1 MATIHSA
8 ITLIDQITSP
18 VNNMLSALNNLC
30 GAYEDLDSEMENGFD
45 RGRID
50 AARAAIDQAAQQVD
64 ACRQNIEEA
73 EDEQEKFND
82 ALKKGADNANSLQ
95 GMIKK
100 AVGALGAAF
109 GIKKIIDFSTNS
121 MSAFNT
127 QLNTETQLM
136 TVLANMVEDDYV
148 LEVMAESNTT
158 SAIADINSIQD
169 NIAGT
174 ATITLEAKTEA
185 VERQFETLASKASE
199 IQGRGIY
206 GDEAMIAGAA
216 ELSTY
221 FTDTD
226 AVEMMMDTLANY
238 AMGMSG
244 GGALDSSAIT
254 NYATG
259 LGKIMSGAY
268 DAMTKKGFEFTD
280 AQKAVIEGTAT
291 EAEYVAV
298 LGEQYEAMS
307 DDMRAATAITQVV
320 DEAWGGLYETMS
332 NTPEGKI
339 IQMNNTWGD
348 MQEVIGSRLYPAVL
362 KIVDTITSNW
372 DAIDVVIQGATGG
385 ISFIISLLDLILQGI
400 MNVAIFFQDNWSIIE
415 PIIMGIVAALAAY
428 LIVSTAVNTIN
439 GIMATVEGVKAA
451 AQMMA
456 AGATFAE
463 TAAQQGLNAA
473 LMACPITWIIILII
487 ALIAVIYAVCQ
498 AIANATGIANSGF
511 GVICGGVMVVIAFFK
526 NLGLAIANIAL
537 GIWEALQACGENIYV
552 VFHNCIKG
560 VQAFWY
566 GLLSTVMNVVA
577 GICAALNKIP
587 FINFDYSGITDK
599 AEEYAQKAADANNS
613 KLDYTDV
620 GEAFDRGMHTFETF
634 QSGWAEEA
642 FASGAAWG
650 DGVVDGINSMLDGFG
665 DAVNTDVSGIM
676 GTVNSSQMTSNVSD
690 IADNTARTADAL
702 DITDEDLKYLRDIAE
717 RDVIN
722 RFTTAE
728 ISVNLG
734 GITNNVS
741 NDADLD
747 GMIDYIATNL
757 QDVMESTAEGVHA

>member
-1 MATIHSA
+1 
-8 ITLIDQITSP
+8 
-18 VNNMLSALNNLC
+18 
-30 GAYEDLDSEMENGFD
+30 
-45 RGRID
+45 
-50 AARAAIDQAAQQVD
+50 
-64 ACRQNIEEA
+64 
-73 EDEQEKFND
+73 
-82 ALKKGADNANSLQ
+82 
-95 GMIKK
+95 MIKK
-100 AVGALGAAF
+100 AVGAFGAFF
-109 GIKKIIDFSTNS
+109 GVKKIIDFSTNS
-121 MSAFNT
+121 MSLFNT
-127 QLNTETQLM
+127 QLNTKKQLM

-148 LEVMAESNTT
+148 LEVMAESNTA
-158 SAIADINSIQD
+158 SAIHDFNALQDSIT
-169 NIAGT
+169 GT

-185 VERQFETLASKASE
+185 VERQFEALTAKTSE

-226 AVEMMMDTLANY
+226 AIEMMMDTLENY

-254 NYATG
+254 DYATG

-291 EAEYVAV
+291 EAEYIAV
-298 LGEQYEAMS
+298 LGEQYQSMS

-320 DEAWGGLYETMS
+320 DEAWGGLYETMP

-348 MQEVIGSRLYPAVL
+348 MQEVIGSRLYPSVL

-372 DAIDVVIQGATGG
+372 ANIEKVVQGVTNG
-385 ISFIISLLDLILQGI
+385 ISFIISLLDIVLQGVI
-400 MNVAIFFQDNWSIIE
+400 NVATFFQDNWSIIE
-415 PIIMGIVAALAAY
+415 PIIMGIVGAIALYNAALLIGKGIAIASAAAEA
-428 LIVSTAVNTIN
+428 IHT
-439 GIMATVEGVKAA
+439 MATTSWSV
-451 AQMMA
+451 
-456 AGATFAE
+456 ATFAATVQE
-463 TAAQQGLNAA
+463 QGLNAA
-473 LMACPITWIIILII
+473 LMAFPITWIIILII
-487 ALIAVIYAVCQ
+487 ALIAIIYAVCQ

-511 GVICGGVMVVIAFFK
+511 GVICGGVMVVIGFFK

-537 GIWEALQACGENIYV
+537 GIWEALQACGANIYV

-566 GLLSTVMNVVA
+566 GLLSTVLNVVA

-587 FINFDYSGITDK
+587 FINFDYSGISDK
-599 AEEYAQKAADANNS
+599 AEEFAQKAADANDS

-620 GEAFDRGMHTFETF
+620 GAAFDRGMHTYETF

-665 DAVNTDVSGIM
+665 DVVNTDVSGIM
-676 GTVNSSQMTSNVSD
+676 GTVNASKMTSNVSD
-690 IADNTARTADAL
+690 IAGDTARMADAL
-702 DITDEDLKYLRDIAE
+702 DITSEELKYLRDSAE
-717 RDVIN
+717 REAIN

-728 ISVNLG
+728 VKIEW
-734 GITNNVS
+734 NNTQNINS
-741 NDADLD
+741 EMDLD
-747 GMIDYIATNL
+747 GMMDQFTTRL
-757 QDVMESTAEGVHA
+757 QDAIESAAEGGHF